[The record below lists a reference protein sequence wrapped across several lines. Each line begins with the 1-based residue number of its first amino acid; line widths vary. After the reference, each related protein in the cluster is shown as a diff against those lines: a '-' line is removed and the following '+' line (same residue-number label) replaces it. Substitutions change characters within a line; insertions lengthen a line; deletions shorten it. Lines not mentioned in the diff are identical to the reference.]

1 MTDIHTDEEAAR
13 CEALV
18 DAARALGPKISAATE
33 EIEQGRRIPLHI
45 VSALKEAGIFRLAMP
60 REWGGHEA
68 DPITQMRVIEQLAMA
83 NASVAWC
90 AMIGMDGGFFT
101 GFMDQG
107 VGRELYKDLDLV
119 TGSGV
124 MPMGMAQEVE
134 GGYLV
139 MGRWP
144 FGSGCEHSDWM
155 AAGCVVTRD
164 GGPVIGDSGIPE
176 TRVCLLPRTSVEIL
190 DTWRTTGLHGTGS
203 HDWVVNGVFVP
214 AERTFNIMSPKLH
227 RTGPLYRLPSMFF
240 MKFPGAALG
249 VARSA
254 IDTLIKLA
262 KEKFIPIAGTTLS
275 QESHVQMAIGQAE
288 ALVGSARAYIM
299 ETTRDVWRTLVEGP
313 GQKRSTSSR
322 FHPDT
327 AYAELTVGQ
336 RARHRLAMTHVHTT
350 CVQAVSMMYK
360 IGGSMSLYATSPL
373 DRHLRDVTTMN
384 QHNVVSMK
392 SYETAGQMLV
402 GLEPGQPFF

>member
-1 MTDIHTDEEAAR
+1 MANTSIDNPDGDELVAAAR
-13 CEALV
+13 S
-18 DAARALGPKISAATE
+18 LGPKITAATE
-33 EIEQGRRIPLHI
+33 EIERERRIPKHI
-45 VSALKEAGIFRLAMP
+45 VAALREAGIFRMAMP
-60 REWGGHEA
+60 REWGGYEA
-68 DPITQMRVIEQLAMA
+68 DPITQIRVIEQLAMA
-83 NASVAWC
+83 NGSVAWC
-90 AMIGMDGGFFT
+90 AMIGVDGGFFT
-101 GFMDQG
+101 GFMDQS
-107 VGRELYKDLDLV
+107 VARELYSDPNLV

-144 FGSGCEHSDWM
+144 FGSGCQHSDWM
-155 AAGCVVTRD
+155 AAGCVVAKD
-164 GGPVIGDSGIPE
+164 GAPVIGDTGIPE
-176 TRVCLLPRTSVEIL
+176 TRVCLLPQSSVEIL

-214 AERTFNIMSPKLH
+214 KERTFNIMSPSLH
-227 RTGPLYRLPSMFF
+227 RKGPLYKLPSMFF

-249 VARSA
+249 VTRSA
-254 IDTLIKLA
+254 IDTIMKLS

-275 QESHVQMAIGQAE
+275 QEAHVQLAIGQAE
-288 ALVGSARAYIM
+288 AMWGSARAYVM
-299 ETTRDVWRTLVEGP
+299 ETTRDVWETLSRGSGE
-313 GQKRSTSSR
+313 KRSKASR

-327 AYAELTVGQ
+327 AYAELTPEQ
-336 RARHRLAMTHVHTT
+336 RARHRLAMTHVHTA
-350 CVQAVSMMYK
+350 CVQAVSLMYK

-392 SYETAGQMLV
+392 SYETAGQMLL

>member
-1 MTDIHTDEEAAR
+1 MSKNSVQNEMMSGEELVEAAR
-13 CEALV
+13 SL
-18 DAARALGPKISAATE
+18 RPKISAATD

-45 VSALKEAGIFRLAMP
+45 VAALKEAGVRMAMP
-60 REWGGHEA
+60 QEWGGYEA
-68 DPITQMRVIEQLAMA
+68 DPLTQMRVIEQLAMA

-90 AMIGMDGGFFT
+90 AMIGVDGGFFT
-101 GFMDQG
+101 GFMDQK
-107 VGRELYKDLDLV
+107 VARELYPSLDLV

-124 MPMGMAQEVE
+124 MPMGMAMVTE
-134 GGYLV
+134 GGYQV

-144 FGSGCEHSDWM
+144 FGSGCQHSDWM
-155 AAGCVVTRD
+155 AAGCIVARD
-164 GGPVIGDSGIPE
+164 GAPVINDTGIPE
-176 TRVCLLPRTSVEIL
+176 TRVCLIPRTSVDIL
-190 DTWRTTGLHGTGS
+190 DTWRTTGLHGSGS

-214 AERTFNIMSPKLH
+214 EERTFNIMSPTLH

-254 IDTLIKLA
+254 IDTVIQLA
-262 KEKFIPIAGTTLS
+262 RDKFIPITGTTLS
-275 QESHVQMAIGQAE
+275 QEAHVQTAIGQAE
-288 ALVGSARAYIM
+288 ALVGSARAYVV
-299 ETTRDVWRTLVEGP
+299 ETTRDVWQALVQSTGER
-313 GQKRSTSSR
+313 RSKASR
-322 FHPDT
+322 FHPNT
-327 AYAELTVGQ
+327 AYAELTVEQ
-336 RARHRLAMTHVHTT
+336 RARHRLAMTHVHTA
-350 CVQAVSMMYK
+350 CVQAVQLMYK

-402 GLEPGQPFF
+402 GLEPSQPFF